1 MSYHNNRETRKE
13 DMIKEKIIKFK
24 IPLIII
30 GIILVIIVSL
40 ITTKEEEFDEP
51 VIEKEKNVKTK
62 VKEETTIKV
71 DLKGEVNAIGVYE
84 MKTNERISDLI
95 NKAGGLTKNADTS
108 LINLSKKLEDQM
120 VIIIYS
126 KTEVN
131 KMKNQNKEEKI
142 TCPEVNDGCIT
153 TEKAE
158 TLLDKSST
166 SKETK
171 TTSSQININT
181 ATEEELQTLSGIGE
195 SRAKAI
201 IEYRNQKGKFEK
213 IEDIKN
219 VSGIG
224 DALYEKIK
232 SNITV
237 WNIHA
242 SNISSIISLYHI

>member
-158 TLLDKSST
+158 TLLNKNTT

-237 WNIHA
+237 WNIHT

>member
-1 MSYHNNRETRKE
+1 
-13 DMIKEKIIKFK
+13 MIKEKIIKFK

-158 TLLDKSST
+158 TLLNKNTT

-237 WNIHA
+237 
-242 SNISSIISLYHI
+242 

>member
-1 MSYHNNRETRKE
+1 
-13 DMIKEKIIKFK
+13 MIKEKIIKFK

-237 WNIHA
+237 
-242 SNISSIISLYHI
+242 

>member
-1 MSYHNNRETRKE
+1 
-13 DMIKEKIIKFK
+13 MIKEKIIKFK

-158 TLLDKSST
+158 TLLNKNTT

-181 ATEEELQTLSGIGE
+181 AAEEELQTLSGIGE

-237 WNIHA
+237 
-242 SNISSIISLYHI
+242 